1 MIQIIIIQMNR
12 VNLKMDRF
20 VSKGDDKVS
29 KLASETVGLV
39 HLDQFQK
46 IKETSLT
53 TKKDTS
59 GGEGRAKVQPARLS
73 FAVDDDEDEEDGDE
87 DDGMILAKRARIMV
101 NPDTI
106 VDDRKH
112 EEVTPTESA
121 QPQVSVMIRLNCSF
135 FDGTDHR
142 FVVEAPKSGTI
153 REVLERART
162 AYPPLKGVLV
172 SSLMLVKENVILQ
185 EVCD

>member
-59 GGEGRAKVQPARLS
+59 GGAGRAKVQPARLS
-73 FAVDDDEDEEDGDE
+73 FAVDDDEDEEDGD
-87 DDGMILAKRARIMV
+87 DGMILAKRARIMA

-112 EEVTPTESA
+112 EEVTLTESA

-142 FVVEAPKSGTI
+142 FVVEAPKSATI
-153 REVLERART
+153 REILERART
-162 AYPPLKGVLV
+162 AYPPLKGALV
-172 SSLMLVKENVILQ
+172 SSLMLVKENVILP